1 MQKVQNNRSEQDEKN
16 LKFIETKLE
25 EKDTIVL
32 NLTLTHGYRVYNKLL
47 ISLANAQIYYPI
59 NKNEEQR
66 KSSTEDIMQ

>member
-1 MQKVQNNRSEQDEKN
+1 MRNKKKPKIYRNQE
-16 LKFIETKLE
+16 LE

-66 KSSTEDIMQ
+66 KNGSTEDIMQ